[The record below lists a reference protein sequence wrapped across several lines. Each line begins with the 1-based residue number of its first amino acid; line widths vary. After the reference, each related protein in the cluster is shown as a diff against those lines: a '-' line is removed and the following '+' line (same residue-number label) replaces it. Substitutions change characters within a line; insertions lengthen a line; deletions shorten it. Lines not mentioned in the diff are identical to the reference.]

1 MDINKT
7 QRLIYLIEKHHTGN
21 PIQLSQ
27 KIGLSESSVHNY
39 INRLKKDF
47 NAPIK
52 YNRIKETYYFSTKG
66 ALIWEWNNN

>member
-1 MDINKT
+1 MDINKI
-7 QRLIYLIEKHHTGN
+7 QRLIYLIEKQQTGN
-21 PIQLSQ
+21 PIQLSE

-47 NAPIK
+47 NAPVK
-52 YNRIKETYYFSTKG
+52 YNRIKETYYFSTNG